1 MARSHAG
8 LDAVDYSPQIWQR
21 FRAPRFAGVLPG
33 PAVFIGEARTPAS
46 QAMLRLYIKLGS
58 AGIEQA
64 RFQAYGCPSAIA
76 TGDWLCEWLEGRRP
90 AEAQSLGSTQIAAAL
105 DLMPTRRY
113 CAVLAEDALKTAMA
127 QAQNDRAVKMSDEG
141 EVIR

>member
-1 MARSHAG
+1 M
-8 LDAVDYSPQIWQR
+8 DYSPQVWQH
-21 FRAPRFAGVLPG
+21 FRAPRFAGALPEADVL
-33 PAVFIGEARTPAS
+33 IGNARTPAS
-46 QAMLRLYIKLGS
+46 LAMLRLFIKLGS

-90 AEAQSLGSTQIAAAL
+90 AEAQSLDSTQIAAAL

-113 CAVLAEDALKTAMA
+113 CAVLAEDALKAALA